1 MPRQQKPWI
10 SLGQQLEL
18 LTDRGMTIDEPEIAR
33 SYLEKLGYYRLSG
46 YWYPFRKISTHFNQE
61 LDIPIRYDEFI
72 NGSHFRD
79 IVDLYIFDKRLR
91 LHALDALERIEMAVR
106 VDIAHLLGEIDCY
119 AHENPKCLHGR
130 FSKQAKK
137 KGPEKGKTEHQVWLE
152 KYERAI
158 WRARR
163 EPFIEHYKKNYE
175 GIPIWVAIEVW
186 DFGMMSMLY
195 SGMKVQ
201 HQDKIAE
208 KYGAPSGHDFSKWLR
223 SLNFI
228 RNVCAHHSRLWN
240 INVLERAP
248 VPHYEHWQKIN
259 NSRPFF
265 YFCLMQKLLAVISP
279 NSTWNKRFDTIV
291 ESFPEPENNAI
302 KISEFGV
309 VDNWE
314 SWPVWGLK

>member
-1 MPRQQKPWI
+1 MW
-10 SLGQQLEL
+10 
-18 LTDRGMTIDEPEIAR
+18 
-33 SYLEKLGYYRLSG
+33 RL
-46 YWYPFRKISTHFNQE
+46 
-61 LDIPIRYDEFI
+61 PI
-72 NGSHFRD
+72 
-79 IVDLYIFDKRLR
+79 
-91 LHALDALERIEMAVR
+91 
-106 VDIAHLLGEIDCY
+106 
-119 AHENPKCLHGR
+119 
-130 FSKQAKK
+130 
-137 KGPEKGKTEHQVWLE
+137 
-152 KYERAI
+152 
-158 WRARR
+158 
-163 EPFIEHYKKNYE
+163 KNYE

-314 SWPVWGLK
+314 SWPVWGLKWEPTRTQQSCEEAPGVLRVSINKMFYLSITLR